1 MYQSVEFPLVLWK
14 ELEKKIP
21 ILDDILE
28 KWVGCV
34 LVLRATL
41 DLLLFSISPFPLT
54 KVESLLFLLQYILQ
68 IIWQFCTNFLH
79 SRQVYVY
86 ICPKNRYEKKILQ
99 LHMYVMKFLDYLEL
113 KTIIFMHLHFQGFFW
128 NISWKRRRSG

>member
-1 MYQSVEFPLVLWK
+1 
-14 ELEKKIP
+14 
-21 ILDDILE
+21 
-28 KWVGCV
+28 
-34 LVLRATL
+34 
-41 DLLLFSISPFPLT
+41 LLFSISPFPLT

-113 KTIIFMHLHFQGFFW
+113 KTIIFMHLLFQEIFW
-128 NISWKRRRSG
+128 NISWKRRLGQK